1 MKKVL
6 AVVITV
12 IMLMSLCGMQSFA
25 FTVKLPTVTG
35 VESVAG
41 TSVSMK
47 ALDNSKKNT
56 DDYIAYV
63 TEELGISIEELRE
76 HCEELFGESF
86 EDMFYSFQVSD
97 ILALTLSDGS
107 EVEIDTDLYYEID
120 RYTKI
125 NVNAHVTYDDYL
137 TAKQEN
143 ADTVNVT
150 VDCEV
155 YSYISGISKDSSF
168 VIEAELVDCFVK
180 DFTPV
185 SVIDYS
191 LYEDSD
197 ELDLEGKKFLVTH
210 ADGTAKTYT
219 AKFDAAE
226 ESFMLNGEDLY
237 VWFDDDKVTIEYMD
251 EFYEHSVSFD
261 GESPYESIEIVDYEL
276 SETEGLTSVTY
287 EITDNKGNSKSFTAD
302 MTPYLEEGSLYPE
315 YYYSMVDAYDSYGVY
330 VCCDE
335 YIDYDSA
342 LPVVS
347 AMELYVSMGDLYSE
361 SVEIEY
367 YTPTEEEKDILTVI
381 EDIIAGILTAF
392 FNILSFFDIEPVI

>member
-1 MKKVL
+1 MKKVI

-47 ALDNSKKNT
+47 ALDNSKKNM
-56 DDYIAYV
+56 DDQIAYV
-63 TEELGISIEELRE
+63 TEEFGISIEELRE
-76 HCEELFGESF
+76 HCEEFFGESF
-86 EDMFYSFQVSD
+86 EDMFYRFQVSD

-120 RYTKI
+120 RYTEI
-125 NVNAHVTYDDYL
+125 NVNAYVTYDDYL

-150 VDCEV
+150 FDCEV

-197 ELDLEGKKFLVTH
+197 ELDLEGKKFLVTY

-226 ESFMLNGEDLY
+226 EGFMLNGEYLY

-315 YYYSMVDAYDSYGVY
+315 YYYSMVDVYDSYGVY

-335 YIDYDSA
+335 SIDYDSA

-367 YTPTEEEKDILTVI
+367 YTPTEEERDILTVI

-392 FNILSFFDIEPVI
+392 FDILSFFDTESVI

>member
-1 MKKVL
+1 MKKVI

-25 FTVKLPTVTG
+25 FTIKLPTVTEAKIIG
-35 VESVAG
+35 DDPVSVKG
-41 TSVSMK
+41 
-47 ALDNSKKNT
+47 LDKSAEAREEYIDYLKN
-56 DDYIAYV
+56 V
-63 TEELGISIEELRE
+63 HGIDI
-76 HCEELFGESF
+76 
-86 EDMFYSFQVSD
+86 EDMEYLAEEINKLYLGD
-97 ILALTLSDGS
+97 IDVELTLTDGS
-107 EVEIDTDLYYEID
+107 VVEMNVDEYYEID

-125 NVNAHVTYDDYL
+125 TVSAYVTYENYL
-137 TAKQEN
+137 ELKERG
-143 ADTVNVT
+143 ADTVEIT
-150 VDCEV
+150 FDCSV
-155 YSYISGISKDSSF
+155 YSNISGISKDSSF

-197 ELDLEGKKFLVTH
+197 ELDLEGKKFLVTY

-226 ESFMLNGEDLY
+226 ESFILNGEDLY

-261 GESPYESIEIVDYEL
+261 GESPYESIEVVDYEL

-302 MTPYLEEGSLYPE
+302 MTPYLEEGGLYPE

-367 YTPTEEEKDILTVI
+367 YTPTGEERDILTVI

-392 FNILSFFDIEPVI
+392 FDILSFFDTESVI